1 MRLRYLNPLS
11 WLIQSSFIIHHS
23 EKIHHLSAD
32 YPKSSSTW
40 QSEPQTITIVFHNHS
55 FNRHVEFNQAR
66 KMISQIAGQGKEVFQ
81 DVINLARATQSS
93 ALTEPDV
100 TKPAEDVEVVA
111 VNEEADLILQKM
123 LGQCRLRI

>member
-1 MRLRYLNPLS
+1 
-11 WLIQSSFIIHHS
+11 
-23 EKIHHLSAD
+23 
-32 YPKSSSTW
+32 
-40 QSEPQTITIVFHNHS
+40 
-55 FNRHVEFNQAR
+55 
-66 KMISQIAGQGKEVFQ
+66 MISQIAGQGKEVFQ